1 LDYFKPT
8 VRVFS
13 LVGFFIFDG
22 ENLMTTRKKKPA
34 EKSGLP
40 KQKVAQESGD
50 IAIIQMGKTNFPIVG
65 IGTSAGG
72 LEALELFL
80 SHIPK
85 DCGMAF
91 VIIQHL
97 SPDHIGN
104 LPELLQR
111 STNMK
116 VQQVN
121 GNTKVQPNQVY
132 VIPPGKDMSIRSR
145 TLSLQNSTI
154 SHGLRLPIDL
164 FMRSLAADCAEQSI
178 GVILSGMG
186 SDGTLGL
193 RAIKEQ
199 EGLTLVQE
207 PASAKFD
214 SMPKSVIDAGFA
226 DIIAPAEELPAR
238 IIDFVC
244 SAAPRWI
251 PEQVKREKEQRS
263 YERITA
269 LLKSKTR
276 HDFSLYKPTSV
287 FRRIERRM
295 SIHKIN
301 SIIEYADFLKK
312 NSQETELLFKE
323 LLIGVTNFFRDS
335 TLWEELKNDALP
347 KILEAYPDGGTL
359 RAWSCGCSTGEEAY
373 TLAMVFKEAIDLVN
387 LPESYNLQIFAT
399 DLDADAIEKARRGI
413 YASTIKSDVSP
424 ERLNRF
430 FVKDGDKYL
439 ICKEIR
445 EMVTF
450 AQQNVISDP
459 PFTKLD
465 ILICRNLLIYLTT
478 DLQKILL
485 PLFHY
490 SIKSGGLLFLGSA
503 ETIGSNINLFLP
515 INTSSKLF
523 WRKNT
528 KSNSIPTYSFSIS
541 PRFVSQELIMPKIAD
556 NIQYF
561 ADNFILHNFSAP
573 TVLVNDQ
580 GDIIYISGRTG
591 KYLEPAAG
599 KANMNIFAMIREGLR
614 YELGKAFNQV
624 LLQNEPVITR
634 GILAEPNNNPQSV
647 DMTFM
652 KVDTPEALQGMVMIA
667 FKDVILQPKVRRRR
681 QGTVPDSSHIEE
693 LTQELQKCREEL
705 STTREE
711 MQSAHEELKSTN
723 EELQS
728 TNEELQSTNEEL
740 TTSKEEM
747 QSMNEEL
754 QSVNSEQSV
763 RLNDFMQINNDM
775 ENLLNSTEI
784 ATIFLDNHLQVRRFT
799 TGANRLFKLI
809 PGDVGRPLTDIVSN
823 LNYPE
828 LYNHVQDV
836 LRKLI
841 SVENQ
846 VSTLDGRWFL
856 VRIMPYRT
864 MDKMIDGVVITCND
878 ITASRKIEE
887 ELRAKIAKFEEPT
900 AI

>member
-1 LDYFKPT
+1 
-8 VRVFS
+8 
-13 LVGFFIFDG
+13 
-22 ENLMTTRKKKPA
+22 MTTRMKKTV
-34 EKSGLP
+34 EKTESPKREVEAVSGEANTT
-40 KQKVAQESGD
+40 QK
-50 IAIIQMGKTNFPIVG
+50 GKTVFPIVG
-65 IGTSAGG
+65 IGASAGG

-80 SHIPK
+80 SHVHK

-91 VIIQHL
+91 VIVQHL
-97 SPDHIGN
+97 SPNHTGN

-111 STNMK
+111 SSIMN

-121 GNTKVQPNQVY
+121 GRTKVQPYQVY
-132 VIPPGKDMSIRSR
+132 VIPPNKEMVIRNR
-145 TLSLQNSTI
+145 TLHLQDSTTN
-154 SHGLRLPIDL
+154 HGVRLPINTFL
-164 FMRSLAADCAEQSI
+164 RSLAEDCGEHSI

-193 RAIKEQ
+193 AAIKEHA
-199 EGLTLVQE
+199 GLTLVQE

-214 SMPKSVIDAGFA
+214 SMPKSVIDAGLA

-238 IIDFVC
+238 IIDLVGC
-244 SAAPRWI
+244 ATPRLNSERALRDKVQI
-251 PEQVKREKEQRS
+251 S
-263 YERITA
+263 YEKITT
-269 LLKSKTR
+269 LLKNKTR
-276 HDFSLYKPTSV
+276 HDISFYKPASV
-287 FRRIERRM
+287 YRRIERRM
-295 SIHKIN
+295 AIHKID
-301 SIIEYADFLKK
+301 SIADYAKFLQK
-312 NSQETELLFKE
+312 NVHEVDLLFKE

-335 TLWEELKNDALP
+335 SLWEELKTEALP
-347 KILEAYPDGGTL
+347 KILAEYPEGGTL

-373 TLAMVFKEAIDLVN
+373 TLAMIFKEALDKVDQPDN
-387 LPESYNLQIFAT
+387 YNLQIFAT
-399 DLDADAIEKARRGI
+399 DLDADAIEKARNGI
-413 YASTIKSDVSP
+413 YPATIESDVSP
-424 ERLNRF
+424 ERLKRF
-430 FVKDGDKYL
+430 FVKEGDKFKV
-439 ICKEIR
+439 CKNIR

-450 AQQNVISDP
+450 AQQNVIVDP

-465 ILICRNLLIYLTT
+465 ILICRNLLIYLTSV
-478 DLQKILL
+478 LQKKLF

-490 SIKSGGLLFLGSA
+490 CLKAGGLLFLGNAEMVGSKTELFSA
-503 ETIGSNINLFLP
+503 INIG
-515 INTSSKLF
+515 SKLF
-523 WRKNT
+523 WRNNT
-528 KSNSIPTYSFSIS
+528 ILRNDMMSFPTSFISINPVSVPQESLMLKTYDNL
-541 PRFVSQELIMPKIAD
+541 QQLAD
-556 NIQYF
+556 NL
-561 ADNFILHNFSAP
+561 ILQHFSAP

-580 GDIIYISGRTG
+580 GDIVYISGRTG

-614 YELGKAFNQV
+614 YELGRAFNLALHQH
-624 LLQNEPVITR
+624 EPVTTR
-634 GILAEPNNNPQSV
+634 GSLAEPNNNMQSV
-647 DMTFM
+647 DMTFL
-652 KVDTPEALQGMVMIA
+652 KIETPEALQGMVMIA
-667 FKDVILQPKVRRRR
+667 FRDVTLQPKARRMRH
-681 QGTVPDSSHIEE
+681 GTVPDGKHFEEIE
-693 LTQELQKCREEL
+693 QELLKSREEL

-711 MQSAHEELKSTN
+711 MQTAHEELKSTN

-763 RLNDFMQINNDM
+763 RLNDYMQVSNDM

-784 ATIFLDNHLQVRRFT
+784 VTIFLDNNLQVRRFT

-828 LYNHVQDV
+828 LYDHVQDV

-856 VRIMPYRT
+856 VRVMPYRT

-878 ITASRKIEE
+878 ITK
-887 ELRAKIAKFEEPT
+887 AKKLENDLHESIAKLEVKIT
-900 AI
+900 S